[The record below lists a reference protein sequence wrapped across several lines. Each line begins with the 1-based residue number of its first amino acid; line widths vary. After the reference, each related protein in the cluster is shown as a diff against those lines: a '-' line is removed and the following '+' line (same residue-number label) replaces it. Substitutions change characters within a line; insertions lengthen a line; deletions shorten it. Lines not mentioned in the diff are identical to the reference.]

1 MSHFW
6 WIVDLG
12 CRNSSRV
19 ASHWRQWRGHLSS
32 DTLLTERILGDE
44 ALDIVT
50 PSTTSS
56 APKNPLS
63 QGIVCCKDGCFCAI
77 SSHVI
82 MWVMADK
89 YKDDLG
95 VFRAPFWAVYMQI
108 WLIAIVRSIAIVWI
122 NCANDSASFHAHCHS
137 KLARTSARVQVTKKA
152 QNDRKNKRTNIT
164 YKVIKISVNILFASQ
179 KIGTNFAPHSSD
191 KEGTKRPQK

>member
-77 SSHVI
+77 SSHDI
-82 MWVMADK
+82 MWAIADK
-89 YKDDLG
+89 YTDDLG
-95 VFRAPFWAVYMQI
+95 VFRALFWASYSRFVRS
-108 WLIAIVRSIAIVWI
+108 WLFELLYKMFSIIVRTWVRFMQQPVERFTRKS
-122 NCANDSASFHAHCHS
+122 NDA
-137 KLARTSARVQVTKKA
+137 
-152 QNDRKNKRTNIT
+152 
-164 YKVIKISVNILFASQ
+164 
-179 KIGTNFAPHSSD
+179 
-191 KEGTKRPQK
+191 